1 MVTGLFGL
9 VVLLLALF
17 AAYNVL
23 TSTVDTPKKI
33 AWVLLIFILPVLGF
47 VVWAFIGPRG
57 KKLI

>member
-17 AAYNVL
+17 AGYNVL
-23 TSTVDTPKKI
+23 TSSADTPKKI
-33 AWVLLIFILPVLGF
+33 AWVLLIFILPVIGF

-57 KKLI
+57 KKLF